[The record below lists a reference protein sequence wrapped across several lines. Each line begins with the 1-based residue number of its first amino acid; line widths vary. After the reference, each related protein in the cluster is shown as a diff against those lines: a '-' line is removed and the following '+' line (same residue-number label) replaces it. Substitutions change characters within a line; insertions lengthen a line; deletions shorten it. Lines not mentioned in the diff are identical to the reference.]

1 MTFQTAH
8 HTFLERRH
16 PEVTKNLNLLSFVD
30 PPEANT
36 HFQNTRNHRKQL
48 TVMQPTQGL
57 IENVTEAENNIA
69 GKMVANKAKR
79 PDYLPVYVIKLLKD
93 TGTKWITS
101 CFRKIMSE
109 GIPQDWKE
117 SKITP
122 IYKQKG
128 DPVDC

>member
-1 MTFQTAH
+1 
-8 HTFLERRH
+8 
-16 PEVTKNLNLLSFVD
+16 
-30 PPEANT
+30 
-36 HFQNTRNHRKQL
+36 
-48 TVMQPTQGL
+48 
-57 IENVTEAENNIA
+57 
-69 GKMVANKAKR
+69 MVANKAKR

-93 TGTKWITS
+93 TCTKWITS

>member
-1 MTFQTAH
+1 
-8 HTFLERRH
+8 
-16 PEVTKNLNLLSFVD
+16 
-30 PPEANT
+30 
-36 HFQNTRNHRKQL
+36 
-48 TVMQPTQGL
+48 
-57 IENVTEAENNIA
+57 
-69 GKMVANKAKR
+69 MVANKAKR

-122 IYKQKG
+122 I
-128 DPVDC
+128 